1 MSQEKF
7 KTLLQTLIKEVN
19 NEEINSVEEMIE
31 KIVLE
36 VESTLAPSFT

>member
-7 KTLLQTLIKEVN
+7 KTLLQTLINEAN
-19 NEEINSVEEMIE
+19 NAEINSVEEIIE

-36 VESTLAPSFT
+36 IESTLAPSYT